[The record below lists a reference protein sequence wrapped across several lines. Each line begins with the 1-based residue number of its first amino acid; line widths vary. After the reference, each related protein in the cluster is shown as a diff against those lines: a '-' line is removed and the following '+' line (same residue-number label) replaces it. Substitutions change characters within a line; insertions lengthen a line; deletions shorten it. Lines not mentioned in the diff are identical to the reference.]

1 MVPRRVI
8 ADSDEEDDDDFDSPL
23 KPAPIAAPL
32 SPPAAVAVHRYDVEG
47 DVEAPEMEPLSPA
60 HQIGDAL
67 LHNHKYG
74 HQQAHQRTSGSTD
87 TTFFDNIHDEHRLMA
102 QQQQQQQQQQHQ
114 QQQQQQQRS
123 NLIENIVRMSQK
135 ASGGTSS
142 SGDNVS
148 LLPKAGH
155 KLIKSSNVS
164 SATDVTSPAV
174 KLANKAKAN
183 AAATTLSGKQ
193 VSSASEITTPRKS
206 DGKDEWDVPSSG
218 DEGRSNKSSA
228 KSTTKTYGKR
238 KRGSISRPSL
248 SSAAVAEL
256 FAGPQE
262 LEVAE
267 VDRSSS
273 DRLPAAKKGK
283 AVEIASDES
292 IIPDTGKF
300 YIAPS
305 SLTPSQKEQY
315 KMVHVSSSDDT
326 NGHGSGGGAAA
337 PDLSMAPPPA
347 SKPKSSCATTIAY
360 STPSRYASSG
370 PRPPWELAQP
380 GLEDDEP
387 IDIEN
392 NQEGTEIAE
401 NIVDLTS
408 SPEITTSVNSRRRDQ
423 PTSAG
428 RLPKLP
434 RQLSRVDEEGVQP
447 IGWSPSPKRQ
457 KSKKRRSDDDD
468 ELAGDDGWDSEDVG
482 FHREVYKPRPSRRR
496 SNGASNAGAAAQD
509 NNNNAQAAEAATN
522 DDVIQDLPS
531 TQDPHQPPVT
541 TEEASREIPE
551 TPDIVAKASAQA
563 PDPAPIMPPPPSD
576 SDELAPAQAPSV
588 SGAESGAVD
597 SEPTATSAAAADLY
611 AFGDDAAP
619 AEKPKKKRGRP
630 RKSDTPVKA
639 PNKSPV
645 RTEQTTLPSTADP
658 LARDEE
664 DFVPDAA
671 ARPSARRSA
680 SEEIPPSEEEDDE
693 DDEPVVKKRGRKP
706 AKRPKVSK
714 EPEEAITTHGS
725 ASPLQEV
732 DHNTKLQSPA
742 VAAVEASESESST
755 PARKLAAGPAATP
768 AASSTTKKTAN
779 PATPSQQPGKVA
791 YRVGLSKK
799 SRVTSLLKIIRK

>member
-23 KPAPIAAPL
+23 KPAPNAAPV
-32 SPPAAVAVHRYDVEG
+32 SPPAAAAVHRYDV
-47 DVEAPEMEPLSPA
+47 DDDAEAPEMEPLSPV
-60 HQIGDAL
+60 HHVGDAL
-67 LHNHKYG
+67 LHNHEYG
-74 HQQAHQRTSGSTD
+74 HQQPHQRTSGSTD

-102 QQQQQQQQQQHQ
+102 QQQQQQQQHQ
-114 QQQQQQQRS
+114 QRQQQRS

-148 LLPKAGH
+148 LPPKAGH

-248 SSAAVAEL
+248 SSAAVADL

-262 LEVAE
+262 FEVAE

-305 SLTPSQKEQY
+305 SLTPSQREQY

-392 NQEGTEIAE
+392 NQKGIEITE

-408 SPEITTSVNSRRRDQ
+408 SPDITTSVNSRRREQ

-447 IGWSPSPKRQ
+447 MGWSPSPKRQ

-482 FHREVYKPRPSRRR
+482 FHREFYKPRPSRRR

-509 NNNNAQAAEAATN
+509 NNNARAAEAATN
-522 DDVIQDLPS
+522 DDVIQDLPP

-541 TEEASREIPE
+541 TEDASREIPE
-551 TPDIVAKASAQA
+551 TPDIVAKPSAQA
-563 PDPAPIMPPPPSD
+563 PDPAPIMVDGKPPPKKRGRKKKQPPPPSD
-576 SDELAPAQAPSV
+576 SDELAQAQAPSV

-597 SEPTATSAAAADLY
+597 SEPTAASAAAAADPY

-658 LARDEE
+658 LAMDDE
-664 DFVPDAA
+664 DFAPEAA

-680 SEEIPPSEEEDDE
+680 SEEIPPSEEDDDE
-693 DDEPVVKKRGRKP
+693 DGEPVVKKRG
-706 AKRPKVSK
+706 
-714 EPEEAITTHGS
+714 EEARQT

-732 DHNTKLQSPA
+732 DRNTKLPSPA

-755 PARKLAAGPAATP
+755 PAKKLAAEPAATP